1 MPHNHGSSLTC
12 WLPVHLHRIDSRNG
26 PLTKS
31 KHWSGLGDRAEF
43 QVSPPQQGL
52 AVKRI
57 RDEDE
62 GEYRCRVDFGS
73 SPTRNLRMKLQ
84 VVVPPQRVA
93 ILSEAGLEVSG
104 VIGPYPVK
112 ENLKLT
118 CQASGG
124 RPPPEVTWWHEGSL
138 IDDLSEN
145 TTTQVIRNTLTLP
158 NLSRQH
164 LYRVIT
170 CSAANSNMTRPLN
183 TSVTLDMSCEWRQGG
198 VGGVGG

>member
-1 MPHNHGSSLTC
+1 
-12 WLPVHLHRIDSRNG
+12 
-26 PLTKS
+26 
-31 KHWSGLGDRAEF
+31 
-43 QVSPPQQGL
+43 
-52 AVKRI
+52 
-57 RDEDE
+57 
-62 GEYRCRVDFGS
+62 
-73 SPTRNLRMKLQ
+73 MKLQ

-183 TSVTLDMSCEWRQGG
+183 TSVTLDMSFPPLDVSISGSPSHLSEGAPTHLPARRGDPAPCQPYLVDGRGANDAG
-198 VGGVGG
+198 